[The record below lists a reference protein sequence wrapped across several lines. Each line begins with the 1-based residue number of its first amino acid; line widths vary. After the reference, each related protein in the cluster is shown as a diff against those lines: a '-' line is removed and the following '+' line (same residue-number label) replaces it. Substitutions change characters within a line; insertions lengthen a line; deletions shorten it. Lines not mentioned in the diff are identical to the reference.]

1 MSELDRLCEL
11 LDEAGVSYLKHRG
24 DITIGYYTD
33 DPHSV
38 IEAMDH
44 SLQVTGLTA
53 EQAMRAL
60 VHSSNCT
67 NSGRTFA
74 NSERTTT
81 VDETETLH
89 ARGDTWGTKEFDK
102 KVIVHVME
110 CSECGHTYEH
120 VNGDY
125 EFCPRCGRRI
135 VEVGA

>member
-1 MSELDRLCEL
+1 MSELDHLCEL
-11 LDEAGVSYLKHRG
+11 LDEAGVSYLSHRG

-38 IEAMDH
+38 SEAMDH
-44 SLQVTGLTA
+44 SLQVTVLTA
-53 EQAMRAL
+53 EQVMRAL

-67 NSGRTFA
+67 D
-74 NSERTTT
+74 SEQTGDECGTCHA
-81 VDETETLH
+81 DET
-89 ARGDTWGTKEFDK
+89 DTIRCWVKTDMAGTERMKL
-102 KVIVHVME
+102 IHVME

-135 VEVGA
+135 VGVDA

>member
-53 EQAMRAL
+53 EQVMRAL

-67 NSGRTFA
+67 D
-74 NSERTTT
+74 SERTTT
-81 VDETETLH
+81 VDETECI
-89 ARGDTWGTKEFDK
+89 DTCCYSDPHGGEFCH
-102 KVIVHVME
+102 IHVME
-110 CSECGHTYEH
+110 CSACGHTYEH

-135 VEVGA
+135 VREDQ

>member
-1 MSELDRLCEL
+1 MSELDHLCEL
-11 LDEAGVSYLKHRG
+11 LDEAGASYLSHRG

-53 EQAMRAL
+53 EQVMRAL
-60 VHSSNCT
+60 GHSSNCT
-67 NSGRTFA
+67 

-81 VDETETLH
+81 VDET
-89 ARGDTWGTKEFDK
+89 DTWECVCDQVGRYGKRVT
-102 KVIVHVME
+102 IHVME
-110 CSECGHTYEH
+110 CGECGRTYEH

-135 VEVGA
+135 VGVDE